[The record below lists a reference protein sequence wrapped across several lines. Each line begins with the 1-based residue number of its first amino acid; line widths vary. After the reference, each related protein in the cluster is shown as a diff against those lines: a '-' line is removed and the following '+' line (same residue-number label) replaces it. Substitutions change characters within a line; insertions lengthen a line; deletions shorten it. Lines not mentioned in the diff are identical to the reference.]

1 MLMSFISGV
10 VPCDF
15 SKAFD
20 KVTHSLLQHKLDH
33 YDIRGKT
40 GEWIKTFLSDRSQS
54 VVIEGVVCFSMFHYM
69 AGNDV
74 FHQLA

>member
-1 MLMSFISGV
+1 M
-10 VPCDF
+10 DF

-40 GEWIKTFLSDRSQS
+40 GEWIKTFERD
-54 VVIEGVVCFSMFHYM
+54 
-69 AGNDV
+69 
-74 FHQLA
+74 